1 MNSFKKAWNTFQC
14 FGLFIASIINF
25 ILLIPVYFIG
35 VGISALFSKIA
46 KKEVLPIKQEKKETY
61 WQAYTIGDEK
71 IEEQYRMF

>member
-1 MNSFKKAWNTFQC
+1 MNSFKKAWNAFQY

-46 KKEVLPIKQEKKETY
+46 KKEVLPIKQGKRETY
-61 WQAYTIGDEK
+61 WREYVISDEK
-71 IEEQYRMF
+71 IEEHYRMF